1 MFVITGGAGFI
12 GSNIAAEIEAQK
24 LGDIAICDVLG
35 TDDKWRNISKRALR
49 DIIHPT
55 KLFDYLNEQGGKCID
70 GIIHMGAISATTEKD
85 ADKIVENNFMLSRR
99 LWTWCTNNNVPLI
112 YASSAATYGDGN
124 DGFDDQDNPEF
135 LAKLRP
141 LNPYGWSKHAFD
153 RVVSDNIYG
162 SKREGAPPQ
171 WAGLKFFNVYGP
183 NEYHKG
189 DQMSV
194 ICKLYPQVMAGA
206 SARLFKSHNP
216 NYEDGGQLRDFIYV
230 QDCVDVVIWLL
241 KNKNV
246 SGLFNV
252 GTGKARS
259 FKDLATS
266 TFAAAKLVPKI
277 HYMDM
282 PEELRGKYQ
291 YFTEANMD
299 KLRAVGFDQ
308 QMTSLE
314 DGVREYV
321 EKYMSQS
328 DPYR

>member
-35 TDDKWRNISKRALR
+35 TDDKWRNIAKRALR
-49 DIIHPT
+49 DIIYPDNVVI
-55 KLFDYLNEQGGKCID
+55 FNYLDHNVGSID
-70 GIIHMGAISATTEKD
+70 AVIHMVAISETTEND
-85 ADKIVENNFMLSRR
+85 DDNIFENNFMLSLG
-99 LWTWCTNNNVPLI
+99 LWTWCAENDVPFI

-124 DGFDDQDNPEF
+124 EGFDDHDNPEF

-194 ICKLYPQVMAGA
+194 ICKLYPQVVAGG
-206 SARLFKSHNP
+206 S
-216 NYEDGGQLRDFIYV
+216 GG
-230 QDCVDVVIWLL
+230 
-241 KNKNV
+241 
-246 SGLFNV
+246 
-252 GTGKARS
+252 
-259 FKDLATS
+259 
-266 TFAAAKLVPKI
+266 LV
-277 HYMDM
+277 
-282 PEELRGKYQ
+282 
-291 YFTEANMD
+291 
-299 KLRAVGFDQ
+299 
-308 QMTSLE
+308 
-314 DGVREYV
+314 
-321 EKYMSQS
+321 
-328 DPYR
+328 